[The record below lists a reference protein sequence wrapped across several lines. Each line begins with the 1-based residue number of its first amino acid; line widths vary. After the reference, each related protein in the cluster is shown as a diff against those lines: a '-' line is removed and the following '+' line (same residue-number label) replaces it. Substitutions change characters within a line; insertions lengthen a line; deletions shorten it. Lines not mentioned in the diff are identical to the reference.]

1 MKQLVILAIIGFLF
15 QSSSPEK
22 DNACYISGKV
32 INRNSDTL
40 ILVKQTKDARF
51 DGVKIPIKED
61 GTFEYQ
67 MNFHHPEAY
76 QLVFKEEINR
86 GMWRPVLFFPDN
98 DTVRFELYSRNR
110 FEENKITGSPLT
122 DSLRE
127 YKNTKKNKFMP
138 DYSYWAAKKDSL
150 SKAKEVDNN
159 LIENV
164 TGKLDSL
171 KEKMFQ
177 WRLDYIASGPNLFG
191 YSKFL
196 KILNQEKN
204 RHIYP
209 VDSLEKYYNVFKAEF
224 PDHPYTTISGERI
237 KGLQNIKKG
246 GHIIDFAAP
255 NKNGTKIRL
264 SNYIAKNRLTLL
276 DLWAHWCGPCIG
288 KSKKT
293 IPIYKKYKDSGFNV
307 LAVMGGLSSKEK
319 YLELVEK
326 YKYPWPVL
334 GEVDKDNHLWRK
346 YNVEGSGGGRFLID
360 STGTIL
366 AVDPSFKEL
375 KDYIQGK

>member
-1 MKQLVILAIIGFLF
+1 MKQLVILTLMGFLVQF
-15 QSSSPEK
+15 GSTEK
-22 DNACYISGKV
+22 NNSCYITGKV

-40 ILVKQTKDARF
+40 ILVKQTKDVRF
-51 DGVKIPIKED
+51 NGVKIPIKED

-67 MNFHHPEAY
+67 MNPTHPEAY
-76 QLVFKEEINR
+76 QLVFKEAIKR
-86 GMWRPVLFFPDN
+86 GMWRSILFFPDS
-98 DTVRFELYSRNR
+98 DTVRFELYPYGQ
-110 FEENKITGSPLT
+110 FEKNKVTGSPLT

-127 YKNTKKNKFMP
+127 YKDTKKNKFVTK
-138 DYSYWAAKKDSL
+138 YRYWAAKKDSL
-150 SKAKEVDNN
+150 SNTKEVDKN

-177 WRLDYIASGPNLFG
+177 WRLDYIGSDPNLFG

-204 RHIYP
+204 RNIYP
-209 VDSLEKYYNVFKAEF
+209 VDSLKKYYNIFKSEF
-224 PDHPYTTISGERI
+224 PDHPYTAITGERI

-293 IPIYKKYKDSGFNV
+293 VPIYKKYKDSGFNV

-334 GEVDKDNHLWRK
+334 AEVDKNNHLWRK
-346 YNVEGSGGGRFLID
+346 YNIEGSGGGRFLID
-360 STGTIL
+360 STKAIL

-375 KDYIQGK
+375 EDYIQGK